1 MFYSKP
7 TYQTGNFVYYNQKL
21 HLIFKQDDTIIGP
34 LLYLV
39 SCDNQLQIHT
49 VHEHNVKPYNR
60 KPNGQ
65 TPASN
70 MTAKQEKCIKRIE
83 SVLEIQFNGKTLTD
97 VSTFIGQF
105 LPASQN
111 KRYSDNELEQIF
123 YDGLDFTDLM
133 Q

>member
-1 MFYSKP
+1 
-7 TYQTGNFVYYNQKL
+7 
-21 HLIFKQDDTIIGP
+21 
-34 LLYLV
+34 
-39 SCDNQLQIHT
+39 
-49 VHEHNVKPYNR
+49 
-60 KPNGQ
+60 
-65 TPASN
+65 